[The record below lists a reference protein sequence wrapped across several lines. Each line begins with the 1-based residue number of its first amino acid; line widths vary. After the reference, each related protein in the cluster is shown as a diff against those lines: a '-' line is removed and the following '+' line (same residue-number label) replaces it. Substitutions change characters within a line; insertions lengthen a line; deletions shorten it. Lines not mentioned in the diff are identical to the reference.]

1 MLSSVAEEP
10 GLTWFKLERE
20 VLKSRRFTGVNEK
33 MEKERGYKTKEWVV
47 TRVSAQT
54 LEAEGAGAWQG

>member
-1 MLSSVAEEP
+1 MAEEP

-20 VLKSRRFTGVNEK
+20 VLKSGRFTGVNGK
-33 MEKERGYKTKEWVV
+33 MQKERGYKTKECVM

>member
-1 MLSSVAEEP
+1 M
-10 GLTWFKLERE
+10 
-20 VLKSRRFTGVNEK
+20 LKSGRFTGVNGK
-33 MEKERGYKTKEWVV
+33 MEKERGYKTKECVL

>member
-1 MLSSVAEEP
+1 M
-10 GLTWFKLERE
+10 
-20 VLKSRRFTGVNEK
+20 NEK